1 MPMPGRGREIREFS
15 PPSGIS
21 TYAAPKKDS
30 MAASDPMEEDS
41 LTWYSVPAKV
51 SARRISIR
59 AMPNP

>member
-1 MPMPGRGREIREFS
+1 
-15 PPSGIS
+15 
-21 TYAAPKKDS
+21 